1 MIDYR
6 LVGSRLKVAREAA
19 QMTQEYVS
27 EQIDISTVYLS
38 KIENGKVHPSLERLE
53 RLCSFLHCDIGA
65 VLSNVTVES
74 NTYQNERIVHLF
86 NACAPK
92 VKPIA
97 LGVLEQLSHIQDTDS

>member
-1 MIDYR
+1 MIDYK
-6 LVGSRLKVAREAA
+6 LVGSRLKAAREVA

-53 RLCSFLHCDIGA
+53 RLCTFLHCDIGA
-65 VLSNVTVES
+65 VLSNVSVES
-74 NTYQNERIVHLF
+74 NTYQNEHIVQLF
-86 NACAPK
+86 HACSAK

-97 LGVLEQLSHIQDTDS
+97 LGILEQLSQIQEVES